1 MDKNLDQRAEADHA
15 CTEIDHMNLGSL
27 EDMFDHLRGCQFC
40 ASCTPLLTMVVLEL
54 LRWQA
59 PASLVLAIVL
69 LAANPRIPQR
79 GDVEFV
85 ECFAG
90 DGQVSLALWGAGL
103 TGSSHDLRYSKLMDF
118 CSSHGFAFLGKQWV
132 LSVFLCVCLLNGW
145 RGVIK

>member
-1 MDKNLDQRAEADHA
+1 MA
-15 CTEIDHMNLGSL
+15 SY
-27 EDMFDHLRGCQFC
+27 CQFG
-40 ASCTPLLTMVVLEL
+40 VGNG
-54 LRWQA
+54 
-59 PASLVLAIVL
+59 L

-132 LSVFLCVCLLNGW
+132 LSVFLCVC
-145 RGVIK
+145 VC